1 MTLNA
6 HQIALILLIFPS
18 FSHQYGAWVFCF
30 LNWICFLPRAIK
42 NDLDNCGFI
51 SASTPFKSEAFPI
64 IGSLFPLLGSFVFLT
79 GLVFFLR
86 EIENGLDNCSFISA
100 LTPFM

>member
-1 MTLNA
+1 MVLGSFVFLTGSVF
-6 HQIALILLIFPS
+6 LL
-18 FSHQYGAWVFCF
+18 
-30 LNWICFLPRAIK
+30 RAIE
-42 NDLDNCGFI
+42 NDLDNFGFI